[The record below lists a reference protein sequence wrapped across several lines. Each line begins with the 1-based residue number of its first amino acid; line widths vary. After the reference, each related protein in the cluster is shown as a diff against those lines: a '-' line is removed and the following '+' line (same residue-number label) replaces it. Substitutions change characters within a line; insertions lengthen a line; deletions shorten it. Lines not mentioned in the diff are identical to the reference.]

1 MERKDGLPAG
11 TGGPVDKSDPN
22 SPFADSSVET
32 GEPPPPTDRNADGMQ
47 NENIKPPPADG
58 SDKVTQ

>member
-1 MERKDGLPAG
+1 MERKSGLPAG
-11 TGGPVDKSDPN
+11 DGGPVTPNDPN
-22 SPFADSSVET
+22 SPFADSPVEA

-47 NENIKPPPADG
+47 NENIKPPPPDG